1 MKIVDPHFHIWDLS
15 QLSYPWLTTGPV
27 DRCFL
32 AIIPP
37 YGRRV
42 PLANTLLRAGPFT
55 LQKLSMSKLQLR
67 KGRIFKKLLGLNEL
81 RRSRGSQTQLW
92 PIVIYQARPPKQNWT
107 DSGEPHVCVVYVK
120 FWNTHDDELLNFAP
134 QEFMENDL
142 WLEGFEL
149 LSARDLSFDM
159 QIYPSQ
165 MAAAAQLARQNNG
178 TRIVLNH
185 TGMPLGHDP
194 ASFNAWRAAM
204 SELSL
209 CDNVSVKISGL
220 GMMFH
225 DWTTEMIRPFVRE
238 TIKLFGAD
246 RCMFASNFPV
256 DSMFSTFETL
266 WTAYRDIVSDLSSA
280 EQDKVF
286 HQTAERIYRI

>member
-15 QLSYPWLTTGPV
+15 QLSYPWLTTGPSTGV
-27 DRCFL
+27 FGDNTPIRKTCTLGEYL
-32 AIIPP
+32 AQSGSFHVAKTVHVEAAVAQGQDLQETAWLERVAQVQGQPNAIVA
-37 YGRRV
+37 YCDLSSEAAKAKLDGQRRTTRV
-42 PLANTLLRAGPFT
+42 
-55 LQKLSMSKLQLR
+55 
-67 KGRIFKKLLGLNEL
+67 
-81 RRSRGSQTQLW
+81 RGIRQIL
-92 PIVIYQARPPKQNWT
+92 
-107 DSGEPHVCVVYVK
+107 
-120 FWNTHDDELLNFAP
+120 NTHDDELLNFAP

-238 TIKLFGAD
+238 TMKLFGAD